1 MAFKTDSDPLNRLQ
15 AMIQV
20 NAHLLEEDDVREL
33 NDIYKE
39 LVGEYHNYENEVEL
53 NEKLLGEI
61 EELKT
66 KTRME
71 ILK

>member
-1 MAFKTDSDPLNRLQ
+1 MTYKTDSDSLNRLQ
-15 AMIQV
+15 MMIQL

-39 LVGEYHNYENEVEL
+39 LVCEYHNYENEVEL
-53 NEKLLGEI
+53 NEKLLGEL

-66 KTRME
+66 KTRMG
-71 ILK
+71 IFK